1 MTRPTKSLGAFGQ
14 QDIEVPAPSSTVFI
28 KSCLGGRAWYRCC
41 CDGRGRYSSARDV
54 SSSSPSKASKAS
66 KSLWPWVNRKPRPR
80 EMVEMEVWFLLCFMM
95 FHDVAMRRVPF
106 QMNYFDKHYVEIDNI
121 KNHDIKSQGDVS
133 VLSISPNFE
142 MIEIKSSDGETKLGS
157 SRFDGSRYLLNVG
170 GEKANLMRNPG
181 FGLFYTLRY
190 QEQVLKPKLKASDNL
205 YFRVLGWRLG
215 LFQQ

>member
-1 MTRPTKSLGAFGQ
+1 
-14 QDIEVPAPSSTVFI
+14 
-28 KSCLGGRAWYRCC
+28 
-41 CDGRGRYSSARDV
+41 
-54 SSSSPSKASKAS
+54 
-66 KSLWPWVNRKPRPR
+66 
-80 EMVEMEVWFLLCFMM
+80 MVEMEVWFLLCFMM

-142 MIEIKSSDGETKLGS
+142 MIGIKSSDGETKLGS
-157 SRFDGSRYLLNVG
+157 SRLDGSRYLLNVG

-190 QEQVLKPKLKASDNL
+190 QE
-205 YFRVLGWRLG
+205 
-215 LFQQ
+215 